1 MRQYN
6 PDVDKY
12 YSPDDTPDLYLSDEQ
27 VKEYIGKI
35 SIEKEESEFE
45 VRHLIVEIESLNR
58 FAKMGEISNEE
69 NYIQSKKLADSFLQ
83 KFGFWPYVTKTYE
96 LFYKNFIR

>member
-35 SIEKEESEFE
+35 SIEKE
-45 VRHLIVEIESLNR
+45 SLN
-58 FAKMGEISNEE
+58 
-69 NYIQSKKLADSFLQ
+69 L
-83 KFGFWPYVTKTYE
+83 KFV
-96 LFYKNFIR
+96 I